1 MRCWPCLIARYKWRI
16 IEGFGGAGRTSDQ
29 IGRMPVPLRG
39 SGYLSKHPI
48 AFRTHNMSDTGNPNI
63 LRPRAVPTGRFSR
76 FTRMG
81 GLATGLAGQAAMA
94 RARAAVTGQTPDM
107 ATALM
112 TPRNLTRI
120 ADRLSEMRGAAMKL
134 GQLLSME
141 TGDVLPPEL
150 AGILARLR
158 SEGDAM
164 TPAQLKQV
172 LEAAFGSEFRSH
184 FKSFTAAP
192 LAAASIGQVHRAVAR
207 DGMRLAL
214 KLQYPGVKD
223 AIDSDLDNAAALIRW
238 SGLWPKE
245 LDLAPLLAEAR
256 RQLHEEA
263 DYDREGAYL
272 ARFGALLADDAR
284 FVVPTHRADL
294 STDVALAMSFEDAA
308 PIEALADAPAS
319 ERDRAMG
326 GLIELC
332 LRELFDFRVMQTD
345 PNFANYRWRAETG
358 QIVLL
363 DFGAA
368 REIPDAL
375 SDGHLHLLRAGLE
388 GERSDILRELEAIG
402 FVKPGLS
409 QVHRDAI
416 LDMSELG
423 FEPLRRPEAFD
434 FGTTELAQEMRR
446 KGQAIGQERELWH
459 IPPADTLFLQRKIG
473 GLYLLATR
481 LGAKVD
487 LRGLMR
493 PYLT

>member
-1 MRCWPCLIARYKWRI
+1 
-16 IEGFGGAGRTSDQ
+16 
-29 IGRMPVPLRG
+29 
-39 SGYLSKHPI
+39 
-48 AFRTHNMSDTGNPNI
+48 MSDPSHPNG
-63 LRPRAVPTGRFSR
+63 LRPRPVPIGRLSR

-81 GLATGLAGQAAMA
+81 GLATGLASQAAFA
-94 RARAAVTGQTPDM
+94 RARAVVTGGETDI
-107 ATALM
+107 AGALM
-112 TPRNLTRI
+112 TPHNLTRI

-158 SEGDAM
+158 ADGDAM
-164 TPAQLKQV
+164 PAGQLKSV
-172 LEAAFGSEFRSH
+172 LQATYGDDFRQY

-214 KLQYPGVKD
+214 KLQYPGVKN

-256 RQLHEEA
+256 NQLHEEA
-263 DYDREGAYL
+263 DYVREGHYL
-272 ARFGALLADDAR
+272 SRFADLVADDPR
-284 FVVPTHRADL
+284 FVVPKFRDDL

-308 PIEALADAPAS
+308 PIEALAEAAPSDRDA
-319 ERDRAMG
+319 AMAA
-326 GLIELC
+326 LIELS

-345 PNFANYRWRAETG
+345 PNFANYRWRAETR

-363 DFGAA
+363 DFGAT
-368 REIPDAL
+368 REVPASL
-375 SDGHLHLLRAGLE
+375 AEGHLRLLKAGLGGQRE
-388 GERSDILRELEAIG
+388 DILAELEAIG
-402 FVKPGLS
+402 FIKEGLS
-409 QVHRDAI
+409 AAHRDAI
-416 LDMSELG
+416 FGMSELG
-423 FEPLRRPEAFD
+423 FSALRSPKAFD
-434 FGTTELAQEMRR
+434 FAKTDLAADMR
-446 KGQAIGQERELWH
+446 KQGQAIGQDRELWH

-481 LGAKVD
+481 LGAKID
-487 LRGLMR
+487 LREIMAQFVN
-493 PYLT
+493 